1 MKEFIKVIVVLFWTN
16 FAKAYVYHVYETSET
31 VKKMHFKTLLERIL
45 TMVDQFWTAKNI

>member
-1 MKEFIKVIVVLFWTN
+1 MIVVLFWTN

-31 VKKMHFKTLLERIL
+31 VEKMHFKRLLEKIL